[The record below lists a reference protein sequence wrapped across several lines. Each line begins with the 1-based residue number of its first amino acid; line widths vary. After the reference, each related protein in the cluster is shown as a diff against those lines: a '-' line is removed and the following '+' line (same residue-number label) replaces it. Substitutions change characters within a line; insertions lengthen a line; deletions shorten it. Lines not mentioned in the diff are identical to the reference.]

1 MDVIVRRKRNG
12 KTWVL
17 VLLWL
22 LLVLSCLTV
31 VYVAHENREKFNQLE
46 QLKREA
52 YKQEV
57 KWSQLLLEKS
67 TWSSYNHI
75 EKQAMKRLHM
85 KPPAVKELVL
95 IEP

>member
-1 MDVIVRRKRNG
+1 MDVIVRRQRNG
-12 KTWVL
+12 KTWGV

-22 LLVLSCLTV
+22 LVVFSCLAV
-31 VYVAHENREKFNQLE
+31 VYVTHENREKFNQLE

-57 KWSQLLLEKS
+57 KWGQLLLEKS
-67 TWSSYNHI
+67 TWSSFNHV
-75 EKQAMKRLHM
+75 EQQAMKELNM
-85 KPPAVKELVL
+85 KPPEVKELVL